1 MGYVMEIISI
11 NDKQDLKK
19 IFKETKTIA
28 IVGLSPKP
36 EKISNRVG
44 KFLKE
49 KGYKIIPI
57 YPKEERILGEK
68 VYRSI
73 SEVNE
78 NIDMVNVFRKSEFI
92 PEIVEEIL
100 NREDIKTIWLQ
111 LGIINNEAMKKAKEK
126 GLNVVQDKC
135 AMVEYNN
142 IYK

>member
-1 MGYVMEIISI
+1 MEIISI

-19 IFKETKTIA
+19 IFKETKTMA

>member
-1 MGYVMEIISI
+1 MEIISI

-19 IFKETKTIA
+19 IFEETKTIA

-36 EKISNRVG
+36 EKMSNMVG

-73 SEVNE
+73 SEVDE
-78 NIDMVNVFRKSEFI
+78 NIDMVNVFRKSEYI

-100 NREDIKTIWLQ
+100 NRDDINTIWLQ

-135 AMVEYNN
+135 AKVEYNN
-142 IYK
+142 IFK

>member
-1 MGYVMEIISI
+1 MEIISI

>member
-19 IFKETKTIA
+19 IFKETKTMA